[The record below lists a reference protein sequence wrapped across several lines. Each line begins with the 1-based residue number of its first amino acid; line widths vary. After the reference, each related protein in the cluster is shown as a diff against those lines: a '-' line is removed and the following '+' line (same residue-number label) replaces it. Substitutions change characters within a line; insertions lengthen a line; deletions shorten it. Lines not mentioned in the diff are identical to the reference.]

1 MRRVRAERY
10 FNDFL
15 IALASAAIAT
25 VFLVACQQSPPPNA
39 TAGATE
45 SKAAPA
51 VATKDVYVIF
61 EGPWAFAPDPKDTNS
76 VVLLAPK
83 TSHHRDLYVTAS
95 NHSTLAAGIYDLS
108 FPGHVGAGAETY
120 DPSIL
125 RATIDP
131 QNVQRAL
138 DTKGD
143 RYAIRL
149 PKPDAFLPAHR
160 HRNRAGAAY
169 PPDVSTEKEYA
180 TAVSLRYNVG
190 SLSGFSLSGTP
201 DTGTFN
207 PLLLQVDVPAIRFVV
222 ESTEDDDVCNTH
234 SRQAFH
240 DLVQL
245 VGVTLY
251 IDFAENPSDC
261 HDKDPQVP
269 RGGKVHASLASPV
282 ERVIAALTGNQADI
296 QAADVTGGAQP
307 YRYLKSIAGGSI
319 VRGIAQRL
327 GISIYFFGVSGI
339 DCKGNIVG
347 GGP

>member
-1 MRRVRAERY
+1 MRVIRTERY
-10 FNDFL
+10 FNHSL
-15 IALASAAIAT
+15 TALASAALAT
-25 VFLVACQQSPPPNA
+25 VFLIACQQSQPSAA
-39 TAGATE
+39 TPAATQ

-51 VATKDVYVIF
+51 AAATKDVYVIF
-61 EGPWAFAPDPKDTNS
+61 EGPWAFAPDPKDANS
-76 VVLLAPK
+76 IVLLAPK
-83 TSHHRDLYVTAS
+83 TKHHRDLYVTAS
-95 NHSTLAAGIYDLS
+95 NHATLAAGIYDLS
-108 FPGHVGAGAETY
+108 FPGHVGPGAQTY

-131 QNVQRAL
+131 KNVQRAL
-138 DTKGD
+138 DLKGD

-149 PKPDAFLPAHR
+149 PKPEAFLPAHR
-160 HRNRAGAAY
+160 NRNRAGATY
-169 PPDVSTEKEYA
+169 PPDASTEKEYA

-201 DTGTFN
+201 DSGMFN

-222 ESTEDDDVCNTH
+222 EPTEDDDVCNTH

-261 HDKDPQVP
+261 HDKDPQAP
-269 RGGKVHASLASPV
+269 RGGKANANWASTGD
-282 ERVIAALTGNQADI
+282 RMTAALMENRAI
-296 QAADVTGGAQP
+296 QEADVTGGARP
-307 YRYLKSIAGGSI
+307 YQYLRTIAGGTI

-327 GISIYFFGVSGI
+327 GVSMYFFGVSGI
-339 DCKGNIVG
+339 DCKGDILG